1 MNVLCD
7 IGPGDLVKDKRGGRL
22 GIIVEIFGDLNPKDA
37 WVRVRWTTPYNSY
50 EWCKQSGLILINN
63 QDIESKEDP

>member
-1 MNVLCD
+1 MNVLRD
-7 IGPGDLVKDKRGGRL
+7 IGPGDLVKDKRGVRL

-37 WVRVRWTTPYNSY
+37 WVRVRWTTSDNSF
-50 EWCKQSGLILINN
+50 EWCKQSGLIPINN